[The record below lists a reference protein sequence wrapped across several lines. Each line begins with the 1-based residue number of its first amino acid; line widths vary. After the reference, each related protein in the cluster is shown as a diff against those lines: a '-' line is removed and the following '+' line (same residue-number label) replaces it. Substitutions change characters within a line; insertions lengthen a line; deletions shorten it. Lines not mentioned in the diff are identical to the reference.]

1 MAFPFPANVPMG
13 TEPVRCL
20 DCAVPSLIGLTGGME
35 TVDLLARWLANMNG
49 KDLCKFK
56 ALVEAVCCR
65 DLSQVE
71 HLLST
76 LEEYLFSPEYRTPAE
91 AAEGELAIMLDERAA
106 ALIRKHLNLQRYGE
120 DLLRQRNTVLT
131 SYGLIERRD
140 GQPMQSME
148 VQPAQGGI
156 EGVIGM
162 GTA

>member
-1 MAFPFPANVPMG
+1 
-13 TEPVRCL
+13 
-20 DCAVPSLIGLTGGME
+20 
-35 TVDLLARWLANMNG
+35 MNG
-49 KDLCKFK
+49 TDLCKIK
-56 ALVEAVCCR
+56 AMADAVCCR
-65 DLSQVE
+65 DHSQAE
-71 HLLST
+71 RLMST

-91 AAEGELAIMLDERAA
+91 AAEGELAIILDERAA

-120 DLLRQRNTVLT
+120 DLLRLRNTVLT